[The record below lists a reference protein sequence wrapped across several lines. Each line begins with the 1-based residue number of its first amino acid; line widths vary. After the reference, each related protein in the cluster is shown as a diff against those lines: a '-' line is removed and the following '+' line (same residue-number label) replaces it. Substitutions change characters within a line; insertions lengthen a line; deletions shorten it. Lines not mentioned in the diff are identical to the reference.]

1 MPQRYKKKSVIFEV
15 FLKNLLKI
23 YHIYIKED
31 KYRVNSLLKKT
42 IQLHFKQKLTSF
54 KLFNGTKNRTT
65 KSPAALR
72 FTSQKLFE
80 IGNDV
85 FPTHISLTKSPKSL
99 ARPVSTPSLPAS
111 KPDQP

>member
-42 IQLHFKQKLTSF
+42 IQLHFKQ
-54 KLFNGTKNRTT
+54 N
-65 KSPAALR
+65 
-72 FTSQKLFE
+72 
-80 IGNDV
+80 
-85 FPTHISLTKSPKSL
+85 
-99 ARPVSTPSLPAS
+99 
-111 KPDQP
+111 